1 MCLFLI
7 NNDYIN
13 MFIKIWLQIELV
25 INMFKEFQQ
34 LKTPVEI
41 PSALEY

>member
-1 MCLFLI
+1 
-7 NNDYIN
+7 

-34 LKTPVEI
+34 LKTPVEFPLSFRI
-41 PSALEY
+41 LMVFTLAI

>member
-1 MCLFLI
+1 
-7 NNDYIN
+7 

-34 LKTPVEI
+34 LKTPVELPLRFRI
-41 PSALEY
+41 LMVFTLAI